1 MKRAHQWLTIL
12 ALILS
17 ISLQGQTP
25 YFKTHD
31 LPQELKYVDLKLLY
45 QSEGGFMWLGSREGL
60 IRYDGTQFKLY
71 QKPDTLGQDHVSAVY
86 QDHNDLMWVGYR
98 DGSIYH
104 LDQEDVLRRW
114 APEEGLPVVPIT
126 GFAQDSMKRL
136 WFSTYG
142 EGIYYRD
149 GSHLYNYNT
158 DDGLLGNDIYCLI
171 ADRRGWLW
179 AGTDGGISI
188 CWLENEKKQLKNIT
202 REDGLQDDIVR
213 VILPDEKG
221 NCWIGTYDHGVSYLH
236 TDDFHFEYPMPDWEV
251 GQINDLEYF
260 QGRELWIGTEG
271 HGLWRWDFKKKQH
284 FPVAPEDFE
293 SAKIYNLH
301 KDVEGNLWVISNT
314 VGLQSTNRQF
324 EFIEQSPANIQAL
337 LMDHQNQLWLGTA
350 DGLYRVRKDKD
361 HRDVYEKLHPDN
373 VVSLYQDKYAN
384 VWAGTFGSGI
394 LLFDAQSGRYRRITE
409 KDGLTNTS
417 VLSIDGNAGR
427 VWCATL
433 GGVTEFDCMIN
444 PLIATRLNVRN
455 FNHESG
461 LGTNFIYK
469 VFRDSKGRTW
479 FGTDGEGI
487 SVLENGKI
495 TNFTEADG
503 VSIKSVYSI
512 TEDRR
517 GHIWFSTARSGVFE
531 FDGTKLINLAVKEG
545 IRDLSI
551 TGLITDKKGQILI
564 IHPSGVD
571 ILDPETHHL
580 IYYDTDVGIDDFE
593 PNINAFCPDGMGDVW
608 LGSQSGII
616 RYTALNETL
625 DIHPRTRF
633 TNISV
638 GLEPIKMEQEHTF
651 PHNKNSLAFE
661 YVGLWFT
668 DPETVKYR
676 YKLEG
681 FDHDWITSRDTR
693 SIYSNLPPGN
703 YTFMLTSTENDAFDQ
718 EPVISYSFSIQRPFW
733 NQWWFTL
740 LTLLTVGGLTFYLI
754 KAREKRLQREAML
767 KKEKIESKYEALK
780 SQINPHFLFNS
791 FNTLIA
797 IIEEEPTLAVE
808 YVEKMSDFYRSILQY
823 REKELIG
830 LDEELGLVNDY
841 AFLLKKRYGKH
852 LTLSVEVPNKAIYI
866 APLTLQ
872 ILVENAVKHNVISK
886 SRPLM
891 IQICLSE
898 DGYLLVKNNL
908 QKKITPNRSTGFG
921 LQSIIN
927 RYGLLSDKKVFI
939 KETADQFIVGIPVI
953 KNNML

>member
-1 MKRAHQWLTIL
+1 MVWCA
-12 ALILS
+12 
-17 ISLQGQTP
+17 SLWGQLP
-25 YFKTHD
+25 YFKTHN
-31 LPQELKYVDLKLLY
+31 LPQELKFVDLKLLY
-45 QSEGGFMWLGSREGL
+45 QSEGGFIWLGSREGL
-60 IRYDGTQFKLY
+60 IRHDGTQYKLY
-71 QKPDTLGQDHVSAVY
+71 QRNDTLGQNHVSAVY
-86 QDHNDLMWVGYR
+86 QDHNDRMWVGYR

-104 LDQEDVLRRW
+104 LDQSDVLRRW
-114 APEEGLPVVPIT
+114 EPEEGLPVVPIT
-126 GFAQDSMKRL
+126 DFAQDSVQRI

-142 EGIYYRD
+142 EGLYYWD
-149 GSHLYNYNT
+149 GKHLYNYNT
-158 DDGLLGNDIYCLI
+158 EDGLLGNDIYCMI
-171 ADRRGWLW
+171 SDQWGRMWV
-179 AGTDGGISI
+179 GTDGGISI
-188 CWLENEKKQLKNIT
+188 CWLENGEKQLKNIT

-236 TDDFHFEYPMPDWEV
+236 TNDYHFDYPMAEWDI
-251 GQINDLEYF
+251 GQINDLEFF
-260 QGRELWIGTEG
+260 QDRELWIGTEG
-271 HGLWRWDFKKKQH
+271 HGLWRWDFQEEKHYQ
-284 FPVAPEDFE
+284 VAPEE
-293 SAKIYNLH
+293 LGSAKIYNLH

-314 VGLQSTNRQF
+314 EGLQSTNRQF
-324 EFIEQSPANIQAL
+324 AFVKDPPANIQAL
-337 LMDHQNQLWLGTA
+337 LVDHQHQLWVGTTE
-350 DGLYRVRKDKD
+350 GLFQVKKDD
-361 HRDVYEKLHPDN
+361 QYQAVFEKVSNDN
-373 VVSLYQDKYAN
+373 VLSLYQDKYSN
-384 VWAGTFGSGI
+384 IWAGTFGSGI
-394 LLFDAQSGRYRRITE
+394 LLFDAQSGRQRRITE
-409 KDGLTNTS
+409 KEGLTNAS
-417 VLSIDGNAGR
+417 VLSIDGHAGR
-427 VWCATL
+427 IWCATL
-433 GGVTEFDCMIN
+433 GGVTEFDCYLN
-444 PLIATRLNVRN
+444 PLQMLQLPVRN

-469 VFRDSKGRTW
+469 VFQDSKGRTW
-479 FGTDGEGI
+479 FGTDGEGV
-487 SVLENGKI
+487 SVLAEGKI

-503 VSIKSVYSI
+503 VPIKSVYSI

-531 FDGTKLINLAVKEG
+531 FDGVKLINLAVKEG

-551 TGLITDKKGQILI
+551 TGLATDKKGQILI

-580 IYYDTDVGIDDFE
+580 IYYDTDVGITDFE
-593 PNINAFCPDGMGDVW
+593 PNINAFCQDRFGNMW
-608 LGSQSGII
+608 LGSQQGIV
-616 RYTALNETL
+616 RYTALAETL
-625 DIHPRTRF
+625 DIHPRTYF

-638 GLEPIKMEQEHTF
+638 GLAPITTEPVQRF
-651 PHNKNSLAFE
+651 AHNKNSLAFE

-681 FDHDWITSRDTR
+681 FDHDWITSRDNR
-693 SIYSNLPPGN
+693 SVYSNLPPGS

-718 EPVISYSFSIQRPFW
+718 EPVISYSFTIERPFW
-733 NQWWFTL
+733 NQWWFIL
-740 LTLLTVGGLTFYLI
+740 LSLLLGGGLAFYLV
-754 KAREKRLQREAML
+754 KAREERLQREALL

-797 IIEEEPTLAVE
+797 IIEEEPILAVE

-830 LDEELGLVNDY
+830 LDEELGLVQDY
-841 AFLLKKRYGKH
+841 TFLLKKRYGEH
-852 LTLSVEVPNKAIYI
+852 LKLQVQIPDKSIYI

-886 SRPLM
+886 SRPLH
-891 IQICLSE
+891 IQLRLSG
-898 DGYLLVKNNL
+898 DDYILVSNNL

-939 KETADQFIVGIPVI
+939 EETQDAFTVGIPVI
-953 KNNML
+953 KNHQL